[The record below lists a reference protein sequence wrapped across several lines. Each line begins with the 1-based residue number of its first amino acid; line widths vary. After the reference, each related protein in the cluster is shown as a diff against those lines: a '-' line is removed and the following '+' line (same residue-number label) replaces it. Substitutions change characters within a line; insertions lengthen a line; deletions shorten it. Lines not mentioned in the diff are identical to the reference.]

1 MDVKMAPKAVHLK
14 EEIKLQGMMERL
26 ELENQ
31 EVDGDKLEKD

>member
-1 MDVKMAPKAVHLK
+1 MDVKMAPKAVRLK
-14 EEIKLQGMMERL
+14 EVTKLQSMMERP